1 MTSTHNNSARV
12 PGAMREKRAGRRGR
26 NDDRHCVIH
35 CRRPD
40 SGTLTMLAP
49 KAFLDALSG
58 HASRLFNGETPVPR
72 AEFESQFKVLLQSGF
87 SKLDLVSRE
96 EFDSQMV
103 VLARTRARLEAL
115 EAKMAELEAKLNP
128 AVE

>member
-1 MTSTHNNSARV
+1 M
-12 PGAMREKRAGRRGR
+12 
-26 NDDRHCVIH
+26 
-35 CRRPD
+35 
-40 SGTLTMLAP
+40 TMLAP

-58 HASRLFNGETPVPR
+58 HASRLFNGETPLPR
-72 AEFESQFKVLLQSGF
+72 NEFETQFKALMQSGF

-115 EAKMAELEAKLNP
+115 ETKMAELEAQVTGQPKQ
-128 AVE
+128 

>member
-1 MTSTHNNSARV
+1 
-12 PGAMREKRAGRRGR
+12 
-26 NDDRHCVIH
+26 
-35 CRRPD
+35 
-40 SGTLTMLAP
+40 MLAP

-72 AEFESQFKVLLQSGF
+72 SEFETQFKALLQSGF

-96 EFDSQMV
+96 EFDSQMI

-115 EAKMAELEAKLNP
+115 EAKMAEMEAQLATQPKASRAEP
-128 AVE
+128 QG